1 MKRRLFLLAALTLCA
16 AFVFA
21 QGAGPGGQGAPG
33 GQRQG
38 RGQGQRG
45 FGMVQRGGFA
55 QSEVQLAMRKDVQ
68 ADLKVTAEQVKKLEE
83 LAAKQREARQGVGRR
98 NRGGQPGGGQPG
110 GQPGGGQ
117 PGSNVDRDALRRMME
132 QQREE
137 TRKALA
143 EILDAGHVKR
153 LGEISLQLRGSR
165 ALLDPEVQKA
175 LGLSEDQAGKLRD
188 LQRKQGEAN
197 QAILEKARNQE
208 ISREEAQASL
218 EKNNKV
224 LEEEMLKILTAEQ
237 AGKLKMMQGAPFK
250 ADPNEGGRRGGGRIG

>member
-110 GQPGGGQ
+110 
-117 PGSNVDRDALRRMME
+117 SNVDRDALRRME

>member
-110 GQPGGGQ
+110 
-117 PGSNVDRDALRRMME
+117 SNVDRDALRRMME

-153 LGEISLQLRGSR
+153 LREISLQLRGSR

-237 AGKLKMMQGAPFK
+237 AGKLKMMQGAAFK